1 MKRAIICTMLLITIA
16 VTTYAGERVANKYR
30 THRLTRASVL
40 FTCEDEH
47 EPQVRRLDNNTMI
60 IVSCE

>member
-1 MKRAIICTMLLITIA
+1 MLLITIA